1 VVIDRWP
8 AASPIE
14 APSIAMAR
22 KTLHCPAAKL
32 REGDQC
38 PQSTC
43 PVRVRRMR
51 LLRKN
56 RRSEYGA
63 LGRVIILWRA
73 IARIQGP
80 SGASSSQTL
89 PFEVN
94 GEQRFLHNI
103 LGILIAL
110 SGSSQAAAR
119 QAAKDKGQL
128 QQQFPVS
135 MSKAHWFSWLSAPTR
150 CPLSPIR
157 PVRPLR
163 YLSYPPSLSGFSHH
177 GYARPM

>member
-1 VVIDRWP
+1 MPAINMSGSRSPDAITSEKSSIGIWSLRPRHHLMACDRP
-8 AASPIE
+8 NP
-14 APSIAMAR
+14 
-22 KTLHCPAAKL
+22 
-32 REGDQC
+32 
-38 PQSTC
+38 
-43 PVRVRRMR
+43 
-51 LLRKN
+51 
-56 RRSEYGA
+56 GA
-63 LGRVIILWRA
+63 ERCIL
-73 IARIQGP
+73 IP
-80 SGASSSQTL
+80 TL

-150 CPLSPIR
+150 CPLVLFGPCGPCVTCPIHPR
-157 PVRPLR
+157 YQVLVITDMRGRCNGKAREIVREGVETACRVSSWEGGEPQL
-163 YLSYPPSLSGFSHH
+163 
-177 GYARPM
+177 